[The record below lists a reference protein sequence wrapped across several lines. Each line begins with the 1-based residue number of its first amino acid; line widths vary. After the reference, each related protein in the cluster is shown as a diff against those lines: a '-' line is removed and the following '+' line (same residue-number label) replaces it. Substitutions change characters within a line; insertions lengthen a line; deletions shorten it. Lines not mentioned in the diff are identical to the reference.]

1 MYDEGWSFKTDF
13 LTKGINDMQRY
24 FVAPNKLNDNSVV
37 LTGDDAHHA
46 ARVMRMEPG
55 DEMIVSDGIARA
67 ALASVTAVSPSEV
80 QAQVREWLP
89 MSGEP
94 AWSVTVAQSLP
105 KGDKMEVVIQK
116 GTEIG
121 AASFVPFQSERIIV
135 QYDGKKEMKRLERW
149 GKIAKE
155 AAEQAHRSRIPAVE
169 SVRSW
174 RELIASIAAYDLALF
189 CYEKEGGTAGAGLR
203 SAVRDNR
210 KRLGTDD
217 RQTKI
222 LLIIGPEGGFTE
234 REAAEAE
241 AAGAVIVGL
250 GQRILRTETAAMVGL
265 ACLMYESGE
274 MGGV

>member
-1 MYDEGWSFKTDF
+1 
-13 LTKGINDMQRY
+13 MQRY
-24 FVAPNKLNDNSVV
+24 FVAPDKLSDHTVV

-55 DEMIVSDGIARA
+55 DEMIVSDGVARV
-67 ALASVTAVSPSEV
+67 ALASVTAVSPAEV

-89 MSGEP
+89 LSGEP

-105 KGDKMEVVIQK
+105 KGDKMELVIQK

-135 QYDGKKEMKRLERW
+135 QYDGKKEAKRLERW

-169 SVRSW
+169 PVRSW
-174 RELIASIAAYDLALF
+174 RELIASIATYDLALF
-189 CYEKEGGTAGAGLR
+189 CYEKEGGAVGTGLR
-203 SAVRDNR
+203 GAVRDNEG
-210 KRLGTDD
+210 RLRTEDE
-217 RQTKI
+217 QTKI
-222 LLIIGPEGGFTE
+222 LLIVGPEGGFTE
-234 REAAEAE
+234 REAAEAQ